1 MQWREPQL
9 LIADDDG
16 DFRET
21 LSEVFRRR
29 GYRTLLV
36 ADGCEA
42 LEVIRS
48 TTELHLVMLDV
59 HMPRLTGLQ
68 TLQEIRR
75 LPPPQLPCILMS
87 ALLNET
93 IVEQARQLNT
103 TSLLSKPFTLG
114 TLTGTVDDVLRRWY
128 GWSF

>member
-1 MQWREPQL
+1 MQRKDPQL
-9 LIADDDG
+9 LIADDDC

-29 GYRTLLV
+29 GYRTVLV

-48 TTELHLVMLDV
+48 TTELHLVMLDI
-59 HMPRLTGLQ
+59 HMPRLTGLE
-68 TLQEIRR
+68 TLQAMRR

-87 ALLNET
+87 AQLNET

-103 TSLLSKPFTLG
+103 ASLLSKPFTLR
-114 TLTGTVDDVLRRWY
+114 TLNGTVDDVLRQWY
-128 GWSF
+128 GWKF